1 MFTHSLLLQ
10 QAVYTVS
17 LTIGLLTIFFIESLF
32 ENDAYISCG
41 WYQKR

>member
-10 QAVYTVS
+10 QAVYTAF
-17 LTIGLLTIFFIESLF
+17 LTIDLLTFFFIESLF

-41 WYQKR
+41 WYKKR